1 MLSYYINKILR
12 KLNIIIIFRK
22 GNAIGEIVYLTS
34 LIKCLYSENSK
45 YKIIIL
51 SKYPEI
57 FFHNKKIF
65 LNLKIY
71 NNFFYRLVFFI
82 FFRIQGKNII
92 NFNPATSVN
101 EDTHFLK
108 NYPNNT
114 HLALIVRKYE
124 LNIHSNFIKNEL
136 FFSNT
141 EKIIFEKK
149 LLLPSEYAVLNS

>member
-1 MLSYYINKILR
+1 MLPYYINKILR

-34 LIKCLYSENSK
+34 LINCLYSKNTK

-57 FFHNKKIF
+57 FLHNKKVF

-71 NNFFYRLVFFI
+71 KNFFYRLFFLI

-92 NFNPATSVN
+92 NFNHATPVN

-108 NYPNNT
+108 KNYYYQVN
-114 HLALIVRKYE
+114 
-124 LNIHSNFIKNEL
+124 SL
-136 FFSNT
+136 F
-141 EKIIFEKK
+141 
-149 LLLPSEYAVLNS
+149 

>member
-1 MLSYYINKILR
+1 MLSNYINKILR

-34 LIKCLYSENSK
+34 LINFLYSENSK
-45 YKIIIL
+45 CKIIIL
-51 SKYPEI
+51 SRYPEI
-57 FFHNKKIF
+57 FFYNKKVF

-71 NNFFYRLVFFI
+71 NNFFYRLIFFM

-92 NFNPATSVN
+92 DFNPATSVN

-114 HLALIVRKYE
+114 HIALAVRKYK
-124 LNIHSNFIKNEL
+124 LNIHSNFIKNE
-136 FFSNT
+136 FFLAMQ
-141 EKIIFEKK
+141 KK
-149 LLLPSEYAVLNS
+149 